1 MSPPRDAEAPPPE
14 GWGAVLERVRAL
26 AGAGFGAVR
35 RLLAGRRVEIATGIV
50 LVGAGMLILAEFLD
64 LYRVERGVVVI
75 KEQTGGENHA
85 YALLVAGVA
94 AIGAALLARSTGA
107 WPPAAAAAVLGLF
120 ALGIAL
126 IGDRPDTTSAGL
138 TADRRLADAD
148 PAAGYWVELIGGI
161 LLTLGGAALA
171 LLLRRE

>member
-1 MSPPRDAEAPPPE
+1 
-14 GWGAVLERVRAL
+14 
-26 AGAGFGAVR
+26 
-35 RLLAGRRVEIATGIV
+35 
-50 LVGAGMLILAEFLD
+50 
-64 LYRVERGVVVI
+64 
-75 KEQTGGENHA
+75 
-85 YALLVAGVA
+85 VA